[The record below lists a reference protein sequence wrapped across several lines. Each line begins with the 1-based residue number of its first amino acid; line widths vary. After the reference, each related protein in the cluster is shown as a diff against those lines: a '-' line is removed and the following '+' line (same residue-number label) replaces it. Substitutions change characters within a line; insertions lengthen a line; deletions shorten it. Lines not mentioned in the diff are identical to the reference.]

1 MDPGLTV
8 DSAFGLKPYEGLS
21 PSGAI
26 PQDRKYL
33 INPSGYGTTIYQGDL
48 VKFNGGYIEQAGVS
62 DANIVGVFNGVH
74 YQSSDGPIWSNFYT
88 ASTTASS
95 GDIEVYIYDDP
106 NTLFTIQG
114 DSDTAS
120 TQAAVGQNADTVGT
134 GGSTTTGLSSRELDV
149 STLATT
155 AALQLKVV
163 GVVDNENNGTIAG
176 THANLIV
183 QINEHAYKGP
193 VAGT

>member
-1 MDPGLTV
+1 MANV

-26 PQDRKYL
+26 PHARKYL

-74 YQSSDGPIWSNFYT
+74 YQSSDGPVWSNFYT

-106 NTLFTIQG
+106 NTLFIIQG
-114 DSDTAS
+114 DSATAS

-134 GGSTTTGLSSRELDV
+134 SGSTTTGLSSRELDV

-155 AALQLKVV
+155 QGLQLKVV
-163 GVVDNENNGTIAG
+163 AVVDNENNGTIAG

-183 QINEHAYKGP
+183 QINEHAYNGP

>member
-1 MDPGLTV
+1 MANV

-26 PQDRKYL
+26 PQARKYL

-74 YQSSDGPIWSNFYT
+74 YQSSDGPVWSNFYT

-120 TQAAVGQNADTVGT
+120 TQAAVGKNADTVGT

-155 AALQLKVV
+155 AGLQLKVV

>member
-1 MDPGLTV
+1 MANV

-26 PQDRKYL
+26 PQARKYL

-48 VKFNGGYIEQAGVS
+48 VKFNGGYVEQAGVS

-74 YQSSDGPIWSNFYT
+74 YQSSDGPVWSNFYT

-120 TQAAVGQNADTVGT
+120 TQAAVGKNADTVGT

-155 AALQLKVV
+155 AGLQLKVV

>member
-1 MDPGLTV
+1 MANV

-26 PQDRKYL
+26 PQARKYL
-33 INPSGYGTTIYQGDL
+33 INPSDYGTTIYQGDL

-74 YQSSDGPIWSNFYT
+74 YQSSDGPVWSNFYT

-120 TQAAVGQNADTVGT
+120 TQAAVGKNADTVGT

-155 AALQLKVV
+155 AGLQLKVV

>member
-1 MDPGLTV
+1 MANV

-26 PQDRKYL
+26 PQARKYL

-74 YQSSDGPIWSNFYT
+74 FQSSDGPVWSNFYT

-120 TQAAVGQNADTVGT
+120 TQAAVGKNADTVGT

-155 AALQLKVV
+155 AGLQLKVV

>member
-1 MDPGLTV
+1 MANV

-26 PQDRKYL
+26 PQARKYL

-114 DSDTAS
+114 DSATAS

-134 GGSTTTGLSSRELDV
+134 SGSTTTGLSSRELDV

-155 AALQLKVV
+155 QGLQLKVV

>member
-1 MDPGLTV
+1 MANV

-26 PQDRKYL
+26 PQARKYL

-74 YQSSDGPIWSNFYT
+74 YQSSDGPVWSNFYT

-114 DSDTAS
+114 DSATAS

-134 GGSTTTGLSSRELDV
+134 SGSTTTGLSSRELDV

-155 AALQLKVV
+155 QGLQLKVV

>member
-1 MDPGLTV
+1 MANV
-8 DSAFGLKPYEGLS
+8 DSAFGLRPDEGLS

-26 PQDRKYL
+26 PQARKYL
-33 INPSGYGTTIYQGDL
+33 INPSGFGSNIYQGDL

-62 DANIVGVFNGVH
+62 DANIVGVFNGVN
-74 YQSSDGPIWSNFYT
+74 YQSSDGPVWSNFYT

-106 NTLFTIQG
+106 NTLFIIQG
-114 DSDTAS
+114 DSDTAT
-120 TQAAVGQNADTVGT
+120 TQAAVGRNADTVGT

-155 AALQLKVV
+155 AGLQLKVV
-163 GVVDNENNGTIAG
+163 GVVDNPKNGTIAG

>member
-1 MDPGLTV
+1 MANV

-26 PQDRKYL
+26 PQARKYL

-114 DSDTAS
+114 DSATAS

-134 GGSTTTGLSSRELDV
+134 SGSTTTGLSSRELDV